1 MNVRFFASRS
11 LLPLQLHATASLC
24 LCICV
29 ERKSGTSIAAENGQL
44 VCVSFKWQV
53 QSKHEA
59 THWSDGVLSVFMSEL
74 LEMML
79 APWQLAD
86 FPVGL
91 PGRVE

>member
-1 MNVRFFASRS
+1 MYWEKQNRGKGEQITRTCNY
-11 LLPLQLHATASLC
+11 QLDS
-24 LCICV
+24 I
-29 ERKSGTSIAAENGQL
+29 GMSIAENDQL

>member
-1 MNVRFFASRS
+1 M
-11 LLPLQLHATASLC
+11 
-24 LCICV
+24 
-29 ERKSGTSIAAENGQL
+29 SIAENDQL